1 MQIQLDVIFG
11 VMVIIT
17 SLSHYWL
24 FLPFAVL
31 QGEKKIIPTKYQV
44 QLLLQCCFGATAS
57 TTTLMRQNS
66 SIRRTRLIYSEKS
79 C

>member
-17 SLSHYWL
+17 SMSHDWL

-31 QGEKKIIPTKYQV
+31 QGEKNYSHET
-44 QLLLQCCFGATAS
+44 LS
-57 TTTLMRQNS
+57 TTSTSMLFWRHS
-66 SIRRTRLIYSEKS
+66 
-79 C
+79 